1 MSSKSTKNALL
12 TALGLATAAGL
23 VFAPGAATTA
33 LATEAADFADLPDT
47 LTLTGVVRDFRAR
60 NEANGHPDFEMP
72 GSTEA
77 GYAHYVGMVQST
89 LDADKKPVAA
99 GKKARKVSVDW
110 TDAQGNPINPA
121 LYNPSLGDKAGSW
134 SKDFYTGWITSP
146 DGFSQWF
153 RTVPG
158 VNQSKSVSITLNRV
172 PGTNRY
178 VFDDREDP
186 AFSGQGFFP
195 INNDLMGNYANTGK
209 NFHFTYELATEF
221 IYKPGQGQ
229 MFTFRGDDD
238 VWVFVND
245 QLVIDLGGVHSART
259 QTIELD
265 RLTNLVPDEAN
276 SLRFF
281 FAERH
286 TTQSNFRIET
296 TINLRS
302 AKLPNTSALYD

>member
-1 MSSKSTKNALL
+1 MSSKSTKHAML
-12 TALGLATAAGL
+12 TALGLLTAAGL
-23 VFAPGAATTA
+23 VFAPGASSSAF
-33 LATEAADFADLPDT
+33 AAQADAFADLPDT
-47 LTLTGVVRDFRAR
+47 LSLTGIVRDFRAST
-60 NEANGHPDFEMP
+60 ETNGHPDFEMP

-99 GKKARKVSVDW
+99 GKKAHKISVDW
-110 TDAQGNPINPA
+110 TDKHGNPINPA
-121 LYNPSLGDKAGSW
+121 LYNPQLGDKAGSW
-134 SKDFYTGWITSP
+134 SKDLYTGWINSP
-146 DGFSQWF
+146 DRFGQWF

-158 VNQSKSVSITLNRV
+158 VNQAKSLTIVLKRV

-186 AFSGQGFFP
+186 AFASGFFP
-195 INNDLMGNYANTGK
+195 INSDMFGNYASSGK
-209 NFHFTYELATEF
+209 NFHFTYELSTDF

-229 MFTFRGDDD
+229 TFTFRGDDD
-238 VWVFVND
+238 VWVFIND

-259 QTIELD
+259 QTINLD
-265 RLTNLVPDEAN
+265 RLTNLQPDRVN
-276 SLRFF
+276 TLRFF

-286 TTQSNFRIET
+286 TTESNFRIET

-302 AKLPNTSALYD
+302 AKLPNTSAMYD